1 MFNKCR
7 LDISMKFGRPFEAII
22 GDEVYFINTAN
33 EWQKVN
39 TRTGQFFLFNYN
51 TKCFDLIRHD
61 CYHVDTWNNYA
72 VAKLAEGHKYVVL
85 DYEPFIEE
93 VIESREFVAQTMTKT
108 HEDYE
113 KLNNDGLDPLTKT
126 NMTLECNND
135 RYGHDGEA
143 AVLHEFI
150 EEVYN
155 KASEEIEGKLFYE
168 GTPSRET
175 CEWVLSGKA
184 YKLYTK
190 LNVLSRSI
198 KFADSLGDL
207 AYRIEFTMRSICKLF
222 HMTQI
227 PVNVGG
233 EACLFADNSYYH
245 FNDPKL
251 TTPVMPYI

>member
-1 MFNKCR
+1 MFLKSMFNKCR

-72 VAKLAEGHKYVVL
+72 TAKLEGGYRYVVL

-93 VIESREFVAQTMTKT
+93 VIESREFIAQTMTKS

-113 KLNNDGLDPLTKT
+113 KINDAMPYEPLEFTEMTMSDDNGDAAILND
-126 NMTLECNND
+126 
-135 RYGHDGEA
+135 YA
-143 AVLHEFI
+143 
-150 EEVYN
+150 EEEYN

-168 GTPSRET
+168 GTPTRET
-175 CEWVLSGKA
+175 CEWVLSGNA

-190 LNVLSRSI
+190 LHALSRAFNFTRAFDDLAERI
-198 KFADSLGDL
+198 KFTINTIGN
-207 AYRIEFTMRSICKLF
+207 LF
-222 HMTQI
+222 HMEEV
-227 PVNVGG
+227 PVNIGG
-233 EACLFADNSYYH
+233 EACLFATLASCFSNPSY
-245 FNDPKL
+245 